1 MGVINYTYSPLNLL
15 FNTMKSFSNVFT
27 LDFLTQIS
35 LHLAVSFDMNH
46 KGVIFFKLLTGKF
59 KNFGIVLFPRYV
71 SKTTMPNLHFRN
83 LQSIFS
89 NFLTSLTN
97 VFPYL
102 YRKISKIS
110 AMDLSAGN
118 LILMINNKTN
128 EITFIITIILTIEH
142 DIKQAVINKSVV
154 QT

>member
-35 LHLAVSFDMNH
+35 LRLAVSFDMNH
-46 KGVIFFKLLTGKF
+46 KGVIFFKLLTRKF

-83 LQSIFS
+83 L
-89 NFLTSLTN
+89 
-97 VFPYL
+97 
-102 YRKISKIS
+102 
-110 AMDLSAGN
+110 
-118 LILMINNKTN
+118 
-128 EITFIITIILTIEH
+128 
-142 DIKQAVINKSVV
+142 
-154 QT
+154 